1 MRIFNRVC
9 ILILILLLVFACGF
23 LESGCQISE
32 QNSTAVEPA
41 APWRPLNVVIVTID
55 TLRADR
61 LGCYGYSQGNTP
73 HLDHLAAQGV
83 LFENATASAPAT
95 TPSHASMFTGTYPP
109 VHGVRNAGG
118 FALSPSKE
126 TLAEML
132 QAKGWQTAAFVGA
145 SVLDRVYG
153 LNQGFSH
160 YDDRMPDLPGN
171 RFLDE
176 ASRPAEH
183 VVDHAIDWL
192 DKQATSSHS
201 PFFLWVHV
209 YDPHAPHD
217 PPASFKERYRLRP
230 YDGEIAYTDQQ
241 LGRLFAA
248 INRKSPADKT
258 VLMVLADHGE
268 SLSEHGEYYHGV
280 FLYES
285 TLRIPWF
292 IIAPGLPAG
301 LRVKAQAR
309 TVDLLPTVMALLQAK
324 TPSICQ
330 GTSLLPALSGKEIPT
345 TYSYS
350 EALYPKLNMGWA
362 ELRGMRTNHWKY
374 VMAPRPELYNLE
386 SDPGELHNV
395 IEQHPDEVKQ
405 FRAEIQ
411 KIVPTQGDS
420 PTEQVQI
427 KTISNVTEKQLESL
441 GYVSAGPSRQ
451 LKLTGEGADPKD
463 RTHILKLLDDVG
475 SLPRNVSASQ
485 RIQLLNQA
493 RNEDPTNPAL
503 YYLLGDLYAVNRR
516 SADALRI
523 YELALRQ
530 KATTTSKIYSRMAAI
545 YGEQGRLDEAILA
558 LESALDIDPTDIGS
572 HGKLAEA
579 YLLKGRLPDA
589 ERILKLLLE
598 VDSENPEVH
607 NNMGWIALKRGDRSA
622 ARQHF
627 ERALQVDSNWLEAYL
642 NLGTLFTETG
652 DYSRARASYEAYL
665 SRTNSRS
672 EIALKVRNELARVM
686 RKQRESVR

>member
-1 MRIFNRVC
+1 MTFRVIQ
-9 ILILILLLVFACGF
+9 ILRFTVIVAFFGL
-23 LESGCQISE
+23 GCRGSKDV
-32 QNSTAVEPA
+32 APA
-41 APWRPLNVVIVTID
+41 PKQATPWRPLNVVIVTID

-61 LGCYGYSQGNTP
+61 LGCYGYSRAATP
-73 HLDHLAAQGV
+73 HLDRLATRGV

-118 FALSPSKE
+118 FALSPSHE

-160 YDDRMPDLPGN
+160 YDDRMPDSPAN
-171 RFLDE
+171 RFLEE
-176 ASRPAEH
+176 ASRPAVQ
-183 VVDHAIDWL
+183 VVDQAIAWL
-192 DKQATSSHS
+192 DKASSQ

-217 PPASFKERYRLRP
+217 APPPFKEPYRLRP
-230 YDGEIAYTDQQ
+230 YDGEIAYTDQH

-248 INRKSPADKT
+248 IERKSPAEKS
-258 VLMVLADHGE
+258 LMMVLADHGE
-268 SLSEHGEYYHGV
+268 SLAEHGEYYHGV
-280 FLYES
+280 FLYDA

-309 TVDLLPTVMALLQAK
+309 TVDLLPTVLALLEAE

-330 GTSLLPALSGKEIPT
+330 GTSLLPALSGKDVPT

-362 ELRGMRTNHWKY
+362 ELRGMRTNQWKY
-374 VMAPRPELYNLE
+374 VLAPRPELYDLAN
-386 SDPGELHNV
+386 DPAELHNI
-395 IEQHPDEVKQ
+395 IEQHPDKARQ
-405 FRAEIQ
+405 LRAEIQ
-411 KIVPTQGDS
+411 KLVPTQGDS
-420 PTEQVQI
+420 PAEQVQI
-427 KTISNVTEKQLESL
+427 KTISAVTEKQLESL
-441 GYVSAGPSRQ
+441 GYVSAGASRQ

-463 RTHILKLLDDVG
+463 RTHILKLLEESG
-475 SLPRNVSASQ
+475 SLQKKLSSLQ

-503 YYLLGDLYAVNRR
+503 YYLLGDAYEVNRR
-516 SADALRI
+516 PADALRV

-530 KATTTSKIYSRMAAI
+530 KATATSKIYARMAAI

-558 LESALDIDPTDIGS
+558 LESGLDLDPTDIGS
-572 HGKLAEA
+572 QGKLAGA
-579 YLLKGRLPDA
+579 YLLKGRLADA
-589 ERILKLLLE
+589 ERILKLVLE
-598 VDSENPEVH
+598 VDAENPEVQ
-607 NNMGWIALKRGDRSA
+607 NNMGWIALKKGDRSA

-627 ERALQVDSNWLEAYL
+627 ERALQIDSNWLEAYL

-652 DYSRARASYEAYL
+652 DYARARASYEAYL
-665 SRTNSRS
+665 SKVNPRT
-672 EIALKVRNELARVM
+672 EVAFKVRNELASVM
-686 RKQRESVR
+686 RKQRDVAR